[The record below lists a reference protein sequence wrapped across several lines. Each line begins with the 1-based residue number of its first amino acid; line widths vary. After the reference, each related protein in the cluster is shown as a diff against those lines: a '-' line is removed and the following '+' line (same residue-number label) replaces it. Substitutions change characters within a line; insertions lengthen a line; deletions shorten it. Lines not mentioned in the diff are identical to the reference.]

1 MREELSMPTR
11 TATAVIVKATTFN
24 HEGIEWVT
32 YYGPFLP
39 HVGSATTSFIDNL
52 ERELEESG
60 RYKHW
65 ETSVESVFIGED
77 ESDCAV
83 NATR

>member
-1 MREELSMPTR
+1 MPTR
-11 TATAVIVKATTFN
+11 TATTVIVKAATLD
-24 HEGIEWVT
+24 HEGKERVT

-39 HVGSATTSFIDNL
+39 HAGSATTSFAEDL

-65 ETSVESVFIGED
+65 ETSIESVFIAEG

-83 NATR
+83 RATR